1 MFPGIPHSRA
11 TRAVEGALARSNF
24 NSCSTSGNSGFILTR
39 YFGRCIP
46 AVRPG
51 RGDVERREG
60 NFAAAFFDLDRTLV
74 PGASMFWLVRA
85 MVDEGFVPIAKALQ
99 LAVGHVRYRATK
111 KERLATITN
120 ARNSSLR
127 AIRGKDVAELSKIAE
142 RVAMSELAPRVYPRM
157 AGLIDAHKQAGHL
170 TYLVTASTQELARPL
185 AGALGFHAALAT
197 HAEVIDGVYTGRLN
211 GVLNH
216 GMAKAERVSKLARA
230 LHIDLSRSTAYSDS
244 ISDLPLLELV
254 STPVAVHPDK
264 ALRSIARSRGWLV
277 IDPRGDDP
285 ISAHE
290 ITSTRHLTS
299 SSL

>member
-1 MFPGIPHSRA
+1 
-11 TRAVEGALARSNF
+11 
-24 NSCSTSGNSGFILTR
+24 
-39 YFGRCIP
+39 
-46 AVRPG
+46 
-51 RGDVERREG
+51 
-60 NFAAAFFDLDRTLV
+60 
-74 PGASMFWLVRA
+74 MFWLVRA

-111 KERLATITN
+111 KERLSTITN
-120 ARNSSLR
+120 ARESSLR
-127 AIRGKDVAELSKIAE
+127 AIRGKSVAELSKIAE

-197 HAEVIDGVYTGRLN
+197 HAEVVDGLYTGRLN

-216 GMAKAERVSKLARA
+216 GRAKAEHVFKLARD
-230 LHIDLSRSTAYSDS
+230 LHVDLARSTAYSDS

-254 STPVAVHPDK
+254 GTPVAVHPDK
-264 ALRSIARSRGWLV
+264 TLRSIARARNWLV

-285 ISAHE
+285 IDAHE
-290 ITSTRHLTS
+290 ITKTHRLAP